1 MTIISSIIDFRQTP
15 FNLSPEQRSFASPFT
30 NFSDLIFYLRCTDL
44 ALRCDRLKAEFQQAN
59 SRAF

>member
-1 MTIISSIIDFRQTP
+1 MVIISSIIDFRQSP

-30 NFSDLIFYLRCTDL
+30 NFSDVTFHLRCTDF

-59 SRAF
+59 FRAF